1 MTMQSPAFFSHR
13 ERELP
18 DLSFRERNNMTKR
31 KVKNKKPRSDLPFFM
46 RVKYSGRGIIQL
58 GALLL
63 MALCGYELY
72 IRLDDFRRW
81 TEGIRFLSEA
91 RGENFFE
98 NMGIILQAESMVE
111 LRNILI
117 FLVCCVLFSLFCV
130 IFCNKPK
137 AAYALIPADIGIILL
152 GALLKGVMVFGFG
165 VLAQWLKLIPLLLV
179 LAGCVIN
186 LIQGKI
192 AARYRKEHSRPQVS
206 PAPYAPQQTIPAPEK
221 APDAL
226 PVPPSSVRVPSSPYY
241 SERPVQ
247 KRERLFK

>member
-1 MTMQSPAFFSHR
+1 MIR
-13 ERELP
+13 
-18 DLSFRERNNMTKR
+18 R
-31 KVKNKKPRSDLPFFM
+31 KADKSRKAKSKKPRSGMPFFM

-81 TEGIRFLSEA
+81 TEGIRFLSKA

-130 IFCNKPK
+130 IFCNRPK
-137 AAYALIPADIGIILL
+137 AAYALIPADAGIILL

-165 VLAQWLKLIPLLLV
+165 FLAQWLKLIPLLLI

-186 LIQGKI
+186 LFEGKI
-192 AARYRKEHSRPQVS
+192 AARYWKDHGRQESV
-206 PAPYAPQQTIPAPEK
+206 PAPAVPKQSVPAPEK
-221 APDAL
+221 APAPL
-226 PVPPSSVRVPSSPYY
+226 PVPPSSVPFPSSPYR
-241 SERPVQ
+241 SEMPEQ
-247 KRERLFK
+247 KRERFFK

>member
-1 MTMQSPAFFSHR
+1 MIRHKA
-13 ERELP
+13 
-18 DLSFRERNNMTKR
+18 DKIR
-31 KVKNKKPRSDLPFFM
+31 KAKSKKPRSDLPFFM

-81 TEGIRFLSEA
+81 TEGIRFMSEA

-130 IFCNKPK
+130 IFCNRPK

-165 VLAQWLKLIPLLLV
+165 FLAEWLKLIPLLLI
-179 LAGCVIN
+179 LTGCVIN

-192 AARYRKEHSRPQVS
+192 AARYRDEHGGQESVHA
-206 PAPYAPQQTIPAPEK
+206 PAAPKQSVPAPEK
-221 APDAL
+221 APNAL
-226 PVPPSSVRVPSSPYY
+226 PVPPSSVPFPSSPYR
-241 SERPVQ
+241 SEMPGQ

>member
-1 MTMQSPAFFSHR
+1 MIR
-13 ERELP
+13 
-18 DLSFRERNNMTKR
+18 R
-31 KVKNKKPRSDLPFFM
+31 KADKSRKAKSKKPRFGMPFFM

-81 TEGIRFLSEA
+81 TEGIRFLSKA

-98 NMGIILQAESMVE
+98 NMGIILQAESMAE

-130 IFCNKPK
+130 ILCNRPK
-137 AAYALIPADIGIILL
+137 AAYALIPADAGIILL

-165 VLAQWLKLIPLLLV
+165 FLAQWLKLIPLLLI

-186 LIQGKI
+186 LIEGKI
-192 AARYRKEHSRPQVS
+192 AARYWKDHGRQESV
-206 PAPYAPQQTIPAPEK
+206 PAPAVPKQSVPAPEK
-221 APDAL
+221 APHAL
-226 PVPPSSVRVPSSPYY
+226 PVPPSSVPFPSSPYR
-241 SERPVQ
+241 SEMPEQ
-247 KRERLFK
+247 KRERFFK

>member
-1 MTMQSPAFFSHR
+1 MIR
-13 ERELP
+13 
-18 DLSFRERNNMTKR
+18 R
-31 KVKNKKPRSDLPFFM
+31 KADKSRKAKNKKPRSDMPFFM

-91 RGENFFE
+91 RGEDFFE
-98 NMGIILQAESMVE
+98 NMGIILQAESMAE

-165 VLAQWLKLIPLLLV
+165 FLAQWLKLIPLLLV

-186 LIQGKI
+186 LIEGKI
-192 AARYRKEHSRPQVS
+192 AARYWKDHGRQESV
-206 PAPYAPQQTIPAPEK
+206 PAPEK
-221 APDAL
+221 APHAL
-226 PVPPSSVRVPSSPYY
+226 PVPPSSVPFPSSPYR
-241 SERPVQ
+241 SEMPEQ
-247 KRERLFK
+247 KRERFFK